1 MRNMSPSLLA
11 LSIFFSC
18 ATPWL
23 QAETETKEELA
34 SPKTIKQQ
42 QKQAAAVSPKFE
54 PFTGKITKTKV
65 RLRLQSNYEG
75 PVLREMSPDEYVIVT
90 GETDDF
96 YAVQPPADF
105 RGYVFRTYI
114 LDNVI
119 EADRVNVRLKPDRE
133 ATIVGQLKSGDHVEG
148 APAAAN
154 NKWMEIK
161 LPNKTRF
168 YIAKEYVDRV
178 GDVGFKERLD
188 KKRESAYN
196 LLNTTDAMSNAE
208 LQKPFDQMSI
218 TGIKANY
225 QHIIN
230 DYPEFPE
237 ASAKAKESLAI
248 IQEGYTTKKLAYL
261 EEQSRFSSTTA
272 EANKKLS
279 AELQAQKSKIN
290 NLEQQIEQG
299 RQLATVAQTTVET
312 PYGSRKPTQPPLNMA
327 VWLPIEEKLFNT
339 WAQQTGRYS
348 PQEFYNEQKQQ
359 SFILRGIIDPYTRSV
374 KNKPGDFMLLNAS
387 SKLPV
392 AFLYSTH
399 INLQDYVGHEVS
411 ILVNPRNNYN
421 FAFPAYFVLTV
432 E

>member
-1 MRNMSPSLLA
+1 MYPSLLV
-11 LSIFFSC
+11 LSLFFSC
-18 ATPWL
+18 ATPGL
-23 QAETETKEELA
+23 QAETETKEESA
-34 SPKTIKQQ
+34 SPKTEKQQ
-42 QKQAAAVSPKFE
+42 QRKVSIAASKFE
-54 PFTGKITKTKV
+54 PFTGKVTKPKV

-75 PVLREMSPDEYVIVT
+75 PVLREMNPDEYVIVL
-90 GETDDF
+90 GETEDF
-96 YAVQPPADF
+96 YAVRPPEDF
-105 RGYVFRTYI
+105 RGYVFRTYV

-133 ATIVGQLKSGDHVEG
+133 ATIVGQLKSGDRVEG

-154 NKWMEIK
+154 NKWLEIK
-161 LPNKTRF
+161 LPSKTRF

-188 KKRESAYN
+188 KKRDAAYN
-196 LLNTTDAMSNAE
+196 LLNTTDAMSNVE

-230 DYPEFPE
+230 DYAEFPE
-237 ASAKAKESLAI
+237 IAAKAKESLAA
-248 IQEGYTTKKLAYL
+248 IQEGYTAKKLAYL
-261 EEQSRFSSTTA
+261 EEQSRLSSTTV
-272 EANKKLS
+272 EANKKLN
-279 AELQAQKSKIN
+279 AELQAHKTKIN
-290 NLEQQIEQG
+290 HLEQQIEQG

-312 PYGSRKPTQPPLNMA
+312 TYGAKKPTQPPLNMA
-327 VWLPIEEKLFNT
+327 VWLPIEESLFNT
-339 WAQQTGRYS
+339 WAQQTGRHNPEDFYS
-348 PQEFYNEQKQQ
+348 DQKQQ
-359 SFILRGIIDPYTRSV
+359 GFILRGVIDPYTRSV
-374 KNKPGDFMLLNAS
+374 KNKPGDFMLLNSA

-399 INLQDYVGHEVS
+399 INLQEYVGHEVS
-411 ILVNPRNNYN
+411 ILVSPRNNYN